1 MEKIGKTLLLF
12 DIYGELLT
20 QKQQTALDLFYNE
33 DYSLGEIA
41 TEMGVSR
48 QAIFDSIK
56 RGEELLAHYDEKL
69 GMVAKIETEH
79 KCLADLELAIK
90 ENDWQKVAA
99 VANNLKDILA

>member
-41 TEMGVSR
+41 EEMGVSR
-48 QAIFDSIK
+48 QAIFDNIK

-69 GMVAKIETEH
+69 CMVEKVETEL

-99 VANNLKDILA
+99 VANNLKDILM